1 MTTTNVDGSL
11 GLGRRQRRVGEGED
25 DDTGERDIG
34 EWFSGEWDETS
45 TKIEETEV
53 HAYKQKRNMQSMKT
67 CKRGGEEEER
77 EYKQLTTTRN
87 RSSG

>member
-34 EWFSGEWDETS
+34 EWLSGEWDETS

-53 HAYKQKRNMQSMKT
+53 HA
-67 CKRGGEEEER
+67 
-77 EYKQLTTTRN
+77 
-87 RSSG
+87 